1 MAVFDA
7 PFVLLAQADI
17 GQTASVVPP
26 RFTLPILAWL
36 ATYVILLTVWAV
48 TATRTTMHARS
59 TFGRSKFVRWI
70 SAGVGLVLFAGIPM
84 TAPRL
89 LLPSGALLGIAPVVY
104 SIYGVY
110 KKGGTTLARAIWV
123 GSFSA
128 ARLAYATVFRL
139 VTLIAEILWTA
150 FQAIVH
156 LDWAALRNL
165 PESIRRA
172 TERVQRIVAPDS
184 SRVVTLLQDSG
195 LPLDYEIDPRLKG
208 TPKPVLARLESLLN
222 QGLDLGA
229 NYTFLTINAKGSTET
244 RFRVDGIVHNGAA
257 LSREEGALLARTIK
271 ALAGQPVAGH
281 VSAVAGS
288 FPIMYRGRR
297 SSVLVETSSNNG
309 VETVSLRTTVEE
321 RRLIDSGLVDLGID
335 DAAAAIIR
343 DFLKLNGGLILF
355 AGRPDSGKSTTLYAA
370 MTELG
375 LLGRSVALV
384 ERSIRHQMAHV
395 AEISAAGS
403 GSAGFPASIQAAL
416 QHHPEVLVVGDIPDR
431 QAAETCARE
440 AAAGRL
446 VLAGVIGDDATDA
459 LQRLRS
465 IGVDGGIL
473 SVGLKGVVSQRLARM
488 LCESCKA
495 SYQATPELAA
505 KLGLPPAQTHL
516 MQRAVGCAK
525 CRGTGFKG
533 RTGVFEVTPTNGAVL
548 QALAHNESPEA
559 LKKALRASSFRSMKQ
574 SAVAKIRQ
582 GTASVEEVI
591 RVMK

>member
-1 MAVFDA
+1 VAA
-7 PFVLLAQADI
+7 LSGPFALLAQANI
-17 GQTASVVPP
+17 GQTTSVVPP
-26 RFTLPILAWL
+26 GSMLPILAWL
-36 ATYVILLTVWAV
+36 ATYVILLTAWAV
-48 TATRTTMHARS
+48 TATRTTMHARV
-59 TFGRSKFVRWI
+59 TFGRSRFVRWI
-70 SAGVGLVLFAGIPM
+70 SAGVGLVLFAGIPLTM
-84 TAPRL
+84 PRL
-89 LLPSGALLGIAPVVY
+89 LLPSGLLLAIAPFIY

-110 KKGGTTLARAIWV
+110 TKGGIPLARAIWV

-139 VTLIAEILWTA
+139 VTLVAEIAWMV
-150 FQAIVH
+150 FQALVR

-172 TERVQRIVAPDS
+172 AQRVQRVVAPDS

-195 LPLDYEIDPRLKG
+195 VPLDHEIDPRLKG

-229 NYTFLTINAKGSTET
+229 NYTFLTIRGQGSTEI

-257 LSREEGALLARTIK
+257 LSREEGSLVARAIR
-271 ALAGQPVAGH
+271 ALAGLPLTGQ
-281 VSAVAGS
+281 VSATGGS

-297 SSVLVETSSNNG
+297 SAVLVETGSSNA
-309 VETVSLRTTVEE
+309 VETVSLRTTAEE
-321 RRLIDSGLVDLGID
+321 RNLIDSGLVALGID
-335 DAAAAIIR
+335 DAAVAIIR
-343 DFLKLNGGLILF
+343 DFIKLKGGLILF
-355 AGRPDSGKSTTLYAA
+355 AGRPDSGKSTTLYVA
-370 MTELG
+370 MSELG

-384 ERSIRHQMAHV
+384 EKSIRHHMDHV
-395 AEISAAGS
+395 AEITAAGS
-403 GSAGFPASIQAAL
+403 GAVGFPAAIQAAL
-416 QHHPEVLVVGDIPDR
+416 QHQPEVLVVGDIPDR
-431 QAAETCARE
+431 QTADTCARE

-465 IGVDGGIL
+465 IGVDVGIL
-473 SVGLKGVVSQRLARM
+473 SVGLKGVVSQRLARV

-495 SYQATPELAA
+495 SYQATPDLAA
-505 KLGLPPAQTHL
+505 KLGLPAAQTHL

-533 RTGVFEVTPTNGAVL
+533 RTGIFEVTPTNGAVL
-548 QALAHNESPEA
+548 RALAHNESPEA
-559 LKKALRASSFRSMKQ
+559 LKKAIRASSFRPLKQ

-582 GTASVEEVI
+582 GTTSVEEVI